1 VLRVYLK
8 CWSFT
13 RIAGAGA
20 LLRRDDMQPWYII
33 LSVCPSVCRSRD
45 LRNKKLE
52 RTLQRLSRHVNNLLR
67 PASVAQVAE
76 KSKSFRIWDTMSARS
91 NPMLPV
97 DNHHTTPYDWA
108 YLLY

>member
-1 VLRVYLK
+1 MKPLLLSKHLFKHLLFSAPPCTVVLRVYLK

-33 LSVCPSVCRSRD
+33 LSVRPSVCRSRD

-52 RTLQRLSRHVNNLLR
+52 RTLQRLSRR
-67 PASVAQVAE
+67 PCRKQLVAACICRT
-76 KSKSFRIWDTMSARS
+76 SS
-91 NPMLPV
+91 
-97 DNHHTTPYDWA
+97 
-108 YLLY
+108 